1 MTVAHLAPPLNYRS
15 LFLLTVIHWIAI
27 YLVDSIIQPLNNWG
41 QGSMFCPLP
50 SEFKIWASFDRYFIL
65 IADT

>member
-1 MTVAHLAPPLNYRS
+1 MTVAHLAPGTPELPQFVFVN
-15 LFLLTVIHWIAI
+15 AI